1 MLICTYGVKNW
12 GLVSK
17 RVWHMISTFFSPSR
31 TIESAL
37 ESSVSSLPFRLSL
50 LFSNPSV
57 FSYHSSPSFSV
68 YFVPFFFHYIA
79 WRFVKMS
86 EHIYFLFS
94 ELLMPPLT
102 YYHLHPLL
110 LHLNNRCVLPYF
122 SSFPC
127 LKQIVCF

>member
-1 MLICTYGVKNW
+1 MLICTFDVKNW

-57 FSYHSSPSFSV
+57 FSYHSSPNFSE

-79 WRFVKMS
+79 LRFVKMS
-86 EHIYFLFS
+86 EHIYFPFS
-94 ELLMPPLT
+94 ELLMLPLT
-102 YYHLHPLL
+102 YYRLHPFL

-122 SSFPC
+122 RSFPC
-127 LKQIVCF
+127 LK